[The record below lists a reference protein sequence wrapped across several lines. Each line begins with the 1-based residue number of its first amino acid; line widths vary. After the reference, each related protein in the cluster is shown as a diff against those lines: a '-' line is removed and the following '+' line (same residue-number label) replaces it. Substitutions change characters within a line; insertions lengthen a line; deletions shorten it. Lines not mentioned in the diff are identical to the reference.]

1 MQRLFEELNGIRLE
15 DVQVLN
21 RKEITVISESFP
33 VIPPEGF
40 SSQFGKMAKQHSGT
54 RISSHLIER

>member
-1 MQRLFEELNGIRLE
+1 MQHLFEELNGIRLE
-15 DVQVLN
+15 DIQVLN

-40 SSQFGKMAKQHSGT
+40 SSQFDKEVQ
-54 RISSHLIER
+54 ERR